1 MAAVVFLTAMNLR
14 GVRESG
20 KAFAVPTYL
29 FMLAILGMSAWGFMR
44 EFLLGGLPDAQSA
57 SLELLPEES
66 FTDGFTGAAAAFL
79 LLRAFASGCATL
91 TGVEAIA
98 NGVPSF
104 RMPKGRNAAT
114 TLMLLGAVAAT
125 MALSIVPLANV
136 TGVKVAEDPA
146 RQLVDAEGNLVGAEY
161 HQDPVVASSSS
172 PSRPRSPG

>member
-1 MAAVVFLTAMNLR
+1 M
-14 GVRESG
+14 
-20 KAFAVPTYL
+20 
-29 FMLAILGMSAWGFMR
+29 
-44 EFLLGGLPDAQSA
+44 
-57 SLELLPEES
+57 
-66 FTDGFTGAAAAFL
+66 
-79 LLRAFASGCATL
+79 

-114 TLMLLGAVAAT
+114 TLMLLGAVATT

-146 RQLVDAEGNLVGAEY
+146 RQLVDAEGNMVGAEY